1 MKGPQTP
8 EGHAV
13 FQLSEPILYMSRKI
27 ILAVEGTPG
36 IGESGFKEDH
46 PFRLGFII
54 PRLVS
59 KYLPFIRK
67 RSFAVS
73 YTHLRAHETR

>member
-13 FQLSEPILYMSRKI
+13 FQLSEPTLYMSRKI

-36 IGESGFKEDH
+36 IGESGLEEDH

-59 KYLPFIRK
+59 NHLPFFRK
-67 RSFAVS
+67 RSFAPI
-73 YTHLRAHETR
+73 HQPLIFRPQ